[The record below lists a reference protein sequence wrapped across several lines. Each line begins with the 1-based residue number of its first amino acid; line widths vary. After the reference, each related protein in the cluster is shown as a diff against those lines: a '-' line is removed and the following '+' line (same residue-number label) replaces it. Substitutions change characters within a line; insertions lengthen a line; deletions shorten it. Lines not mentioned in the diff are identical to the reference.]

1 MLNTREMYMS
11 FDFGINYLRKEKC
24 AITWLNP
31 NISIP
36 GSKLSER
43 CDLNQNENI
52 EAAIFILVKVNEL
65 ALLSLILFF

>member
-1 MLNTREMYMS
+1 
-11 FDFGINYLRKEKC
+11 LRKKKC

-36 GSKLSER
+36 GSELSER

-52 EAAIFILVKVNEL
+52 EAAIFILVKVN
-65 ALLSLILFF
+65 